1 MGKSLS
7 FNRRLTR
14 RLMAFW
20 VVLACIVTLLPQ
32 GSLALM
38 AATETIAAPDIVTKG
53 GSNQLWVDG
62 SSYSD
67 NNTYDAIKW
76 RKKDSSGKYYLYL
89 PTAVDLSKLV
99 VWHTFSG
106 TVKVGSTVIESG
118 KATSAFKGGG
128 DFTLTA
134 NNNEYKIKVYQSEN
148 INTMFITTA
157 SGSLDA
163 VNKSAKHTATD
174 SGTIV
179 YVDKKGK
186 AANVELAQI
195 KGRGNSSWNATQE
208 IAAFCKYPYNLKLGK
223 KTSLYGMAKS
233 KKWALLANN
242 FDQSLIR
249 NKLIFDMAADAG
261 MPYTPESEFVDVYQN
276 GRYIGNYLIT
286 SKVDVESTRVDIPDL
301 EGETEKV
308 NGVED
313 LSVYSRGG
321 DVYSTSPGTYKYYN
335 IPKNP
340 SDITAGYL
348 LEFDLDERFT
358 ESASG
363 FVTNKGQ
370 QINVESPEYAS
381 KQQVEYIR
389 NFYQEMEDAVYSTS
403 GYNSKGKHY
412 TQYIDI
418 TSAAMMYIIEELTM
432 DVDAVATSFFLYK
445 GDDGKLHCG
454 PVWDFDWS
462 MGNYGLRGL
471 TNVNY
476 WYVKEKHIYYN
487 HSVVSSSRDLNFLG
501 RLCRHSEFMT
511 EVDRMWQTT
520 FYPLIKVAYGA
531 KTAFSSK
538 LMSIDKYAST
548 IEKSA
553 NMNFSRFEGILG
565 STYWGS
571 AYTGSDYA
579 TNVRKLKEFVSN
591 RAAVMNN
598 SFKALGNTFEVDNG
612 SPMTIYYNNSLTKWS
627 EVYAYVFSDTLQ
639 AMTVKGTKV
648 AGTDNIYK
656 FTVSDARTGVLFKN
670 TEGIYIWDKK
680 TADATLSKNSQNCFT
695 PYSGDNKTSG
705 TWVAFSEATPTP
717 TVTATPAPV
726 EETTIVE
733 FLYDNQGKTA
743 GADLDEYTDG
753 VDTYTYKA
761 TTGEGTLTGTI
772 TGSELKHASWSKDE
786 YVNTAGISCGIQPAF
801 GASKTNKWSAN
812 AAVTIKTSAKGY
824 ERMTATISLAAT
836 KKGPAN
842 YVIYVTDGTNTEE
855 IGKISLTV
863 NKTLTTGTFAI
874 PSTFNGKEISLVVK
888 LVDTTTVGG
897 TDLSAA
903 PTGGEFVINCVTIKG
918 YSDGSAPVITKTPT
932 VTATPVVTPAPTEDP
947 SKYYTTIY
955 YNTTWT
961 QAYCH
966 YKVNGQWTVVPGVL
980 MEATTEQAGYQWK
993 FVLDTSDSENIYVCF
1008 NNGLGQWDSKSG
1020 ANYTIPV
1027 GTYGV
1032 SGGNIY
1038 KLTPAVT
1045 AAPTKAPTATP
1056 TVVPTKAPTA
1066 VPTVAP
1072 TVAPTVEPTEAPD
1085 DNSTIAA
1092 FVFDNTNKVA
1102 KEDLNEYTNGE
1113 DTYTYIATKGTGTL
1127 TATVN
1132 GTALKHISWSS
1143 DEMTD
1148 ADGATIGIVP
1158 AIGASSSNNWSSD
1171 AKVVVKTSTENYK
1184 NISVSFLL
1192 GASKK
1197 GPANYVISVSD
1208 GITTENIGTYTI
1220 KKNKKMYAVTADIPA
1235 TFAGKKEISVMIGL
1249 ADTMSVAG
1257 IDLSENPA
1265 SGEFDINNIV
1275 IAGTS
1280 TNVSSATPA
1289 PTTEPT
1295 QVPTAK
1301 PTAEP
1306 TVEPTVAPNT
1316 VTVYYYKASMT
1327 NLAYIHYKVSDGA
1340 WTVAPG
1346 AKMEKTG
1353 DVSGY
1358 TWKYTIDLGTKD
1370 SAIVCFN
1377 NGSGSWDSNG
1387 GKNYTVY
1394 AGNYGVKDGKVTKLT
1409 VGPTTEPTQAP
1420 EKWTLYYDNSLTKW
1434 TEVYAYTFT
1443 YKYGSP
1449 VFETV
1454 TGVKVTDTVYK
1465 YEVSSDYDYVLF
1477 KNLDGTTAWDKQT
1490 ADQLIPTDG
1499 SNMFVPYT
1507 GANKT
1512 DGTWKTYVG
1521 PTDGPVV
1528 TETPV
1533 QTATPQPTNG
1543 PVVTTVPTV
1552 APTATPVITTT
1563 EEPETNKLV
1572 VYYQRYQVTSWK
1584 NAYVHYKVNGKWTT
1598 SPGVKMTKISDGYWK
1613 IEIDLGTTES
1623 AILCFN
1629 NGSGSWDSNG
1639 GKNYTLQK
1647 GTYLVDQTT
1656 GKVSGMN

>member
-824 ERMTATISLAAT
+824 ERMTATLSLAAT

-888 LVDTTTVGG
+888 LADTTTVGG

-932 VTATPVVTPAPTEDP
+932 VTATPVVT
-947 SKYYTTIY
+947 
-955 YNTTWT
+955 
-961 QAYCH
+961 
-966 YKVNGQWTVVPGVL
+966 
-980 MEATTEQAGYQWK
+980 
-993 FVLDTSDSENIYVCF
+993 
-1008 NNGLGQWDSKSG
+1008 
-1020 ANYTIPV
+1020 
-1027 GTYGV
+1027 
-1032 SGGNIY
+1032 
-1038 KLTPAVT
+1038 

-1072 TVAPTVEPTEAPD
+1072 TVAPTV
-1085 DNSTIAA
+1085 
-1092 FVFDNTNKVA
+1092 
-1102 KEDLNEYTNGE
+1102 
-1113 DTYTYIATKGTGTL
+1113 
-1127 TATVN
+1127 
-1132 GTALKHISWSS
+1132 
-1143 DEMTD
+1143 
-1148 ADGATIGIVP
+1148 
-1158 AIGASSSNNWSSD
+1158 
-1171 AKVVVKTSTENYK
+1171 
-1184 NISVSFLL
+1184 
-1192 GASKK
+1192 
-1197 GPANYVISVSD
+1197 
-1208 GITTENIGTYTI
+1208 
-1220 KKNKKMYAVTADIPA
+1220 
-1235 TFAGKKEISVMIGL
+1235 
-1249 ADTMSVAG
+1249 
-1257 IDLSENPA
+1257 
-1265 SGEFDINNIV
+1265 
-1275 IAGTS
+1275 
-1280 TNVSSATPA
+1280 
-1289 PTTEPT
+1289 EPT

-1454 TGVKVTDTVYK
+1454 TGVKVTDNVYK

-1584 NAYVHYKVNGKWTT
+1584 DAYVHYKVNGKWTT

>member
-14 RLMAFW
+14 RLVAFW

-76 RKKDSSGKYYLYL
+76 RKKASSGKYYLYL

-195 KGRGNSSWNATQE
+195 KGRGNSSWNSTQE

-743 GADLDEYTDG
+743 GADLDEYTAG

-761 TTGEGTLTGTI
+761 TTDEGTLTGTI

-824 ERMTATISLAAT
+824 ERMTATLSLAAT

-874 PSTFNGKEISLVVK
+874 PSTFNGKEISIVVK
-888 LVDTTTVGG
+888 LADTTTVGG
-897 TDLSAA
+897 TDLSVA

-932 VTATPVVTPAPTEDP
+932 VTATPVVTAVPTPAPTEDP

-1038 KLTPAVT
+1038 KLTPVVT
-1045 AAPTKAPTATP
+1045 ATPTKAPTATP
-1056 TVVPTKAPTA
+1056 TVVPTKEPTA

-1072 TVAPTVEPTEAPD
+1072 TVASTV
-1085 DNSTIAA
+1085 
-1092 FVFDNTNKVA
+1092 
-1102 KEDLNEYTNGE
+1102 
-1113 DTYTYIATKGTGTL
+1113 
-1127 TATVN
+1127 
-1132 GTALKHISWSS
+1132 
-1143 DEMTD
+1143 
-1148 ADGATIGIVP
+1148 
-1158 AIGASSSNNWSSD
+1158 
-1171 AKVVVKTSTENYK
+1171 
-1184 NISVSFLL
+1184 
-1192 GASKK
+1192 
-1197 GPANYVISVSD
+1197 
-1208 GITTENIGTYTI
+1208 
-1220 KKNKKMYAVTADIPA
+1220 
-1235 TFAGKKEISVMIGL
+1235 
-1249 ADTMSVAG
+1249 
-1257 IDLSENPA
+1257 
-1265 SGEFDINNIV
+1265 
-1275 IAGTS
+1275 
-1280 TNVSSATPA
+1280 
-1289 PTTEPT
+1289 EPT

-1454 TGVKVTDTVYK
+1454 TGVKITDNVYK

-1477 KNLDGTTAWDKQT
+1477 KNLDGTTSWDKQT

-1543 PVVTTVPTV
+1543 PVVTTIPTV

-1623 AILCFN
+1623 AVLCFN
-1629 NGSGSWDSNG
+1629 NGSGSWDSKG

>member
-76 RKKDSSGKYYLYL
+76 RKKASSGKYYLYL

-179 YVDKKGK
+179 YVNKKGK

-888 LVDTTTVGG
+888 LADTTTVGE

-932 VTATPVVTPAPTEDP
+932 VTATPVPTTAPTEDP

-966 YKVNGQWTVVPGVL
+966 YKVNGQWTVVPGVR

-1038 KLTPAVT
+1038 KLTPVVT

-1056 TVVPTKAPTA
+1056 TVVPTKEPTA
-1066 VPTVAP
+1066 V
-1072 TVAPTVEPTEAPD
+1072 
-1085 DNSTIAA
+1085 
-1092 FVFDNTNKVA
+1092 
-1102 KEDLNEYTNGE
+1102 
-1113 DTYTYIATKGTGTL
+1113 
-1127 TATVN
+1127 
-1132 GTALKHISWSS
+1132 
-1143 DEMTD
+1143 
-1148 ADGATIGIVP
+1148 
-1158 AIGASSSNNWSSD
+1158 
-1171 AKVVVKTSTENYK
+1171 
-1184 NISVSFLL
+1184 
-1192 GASKK
+1192 
-1197 GPANYVISVSD
+1197 
-1208 GITTENIGTYTI
+1208 
-1220 KKNKKMYAVTADIPA
+1220 
-1235 TFAGKKEISVMIGL
+1235 
-1249 ADTMSVAG
+1249 
-1257 IDLSENPA
+1257 
-1265 SGEFDINNIV
+1265 
-1275 IAGTS
+1275 
-1280 TNVSSATPA
+1280 
-1289 PTTEPT
+1289 
-1295 QVPTAK
+1295 
-1301 PTAEP
+1301 
-1306 TVEPTVAPNT
+1306 PTVAPNT

-1394 AGNYGVKDGKVTKLT
+1394 AGNYGVNDGKVTKLT

-1454 TGVKVTDTVYK
+1454 TGVKVTDNVYK

-1623 AILCFN
+1623 AVVCFN

>member
-163 VNKSAKHTATD
+163 VNKSTKHTATD

-501 RLCRHSEFMT
+501 RLCQHSEFMT

-553 NMNFSRFEGILG
+553 NMNFSWFEGILG

-824 ERMTATISLAAT
+824 ERMTATLSLAAT

-888 LVDTTTVGG
+888 LADTTTVGG

-932 VTATPVVTPAPTEDP
+932 VTATPVVT
-947 SKYYTTIY
+947 
-955 YNTTWT
+955 
-961 QAYCH
+961 
-966 YKVNGQWTVVPGVL
+966 
-980 MEATTEQAGYQWK
+980 
-993 FVLDTSDSENIYVCF
+993 
-1008 NNGLGQWDSKSG
+1008 
-1020 ANYTIPV
+1020 
-1027 GTYGV
+1027 
-1032 SGGNIY
+1032 
-1038 KLTPAVT
+1038 

-1056 TVVPTKAPTA
+1056 TVVPTKEPTA

-1072 TVAPTVEPTEAPD
+1072 TVASTV
-1085 DNSTIAA
+1085 
-1092 FVFDNTNKVA
+1092 
-1102 KEDLNEYTNGE
+1102 
-1113 DTYTYIATKGTGTL
+1113 
-1127 TATVN
+1127 
-1132 GTALKHISWSS
+1132 
-1143 DEMTD
+1143 
-1148 ADGATIGIVP
+1148 
-1158 AIGASSSNNWSSD
+1158 
-1171 AKVVVKTSTENYK
+1171 
-1184 NISVSFLL
+1184 
-1192 GASKK
+1192 
-1197 GPANYVISVSD
+1197 
-1208 GITTENIGTYTI
+1208 
-1220 KKNKKMYAVTADIPA
+1220 
-1235 TFAGKKEISVMIGL
+1235 
-1249 ADTMSVAG
+1249 
-1257 IDLSENPA
+1257 
-1265 SGEFDINNIV
+1265 
-1275 IAGTS
+1275 
-1280 TNVSSATPA
+1280 
-1289 PTTEPT
+1289 EPT

-1327 NLAYIHYKVSDGA
+1327 NLAYIHYKVSDGV

-1387 GKNYTVY
+1387 GMNYTVY

-1454 TGVKVTDTVYK
+1454 TGVKVTDNVYK
-1465 YEVSSDYDYVLF
+1465 YEFSSDYDYVLF
-1477 KNLDGTTAWDKQT
+1477 KNLDGTTSWDKQT

>member
-208 IAAFCKYPYNLKLGK
+208 IAAFCQYPYNLKLGK

-501 RLCRHSEFMT
+501 RLCQHSEFMT

-824 ERMTATISLAAT
+824 ERMTATLSLAAT

-1038 KLTPAVT
+1038 KLTPVVT

-1072 TVAPTVEPTEAPD
+1072 TVASTV
-1085 DNSTIAA
+1085 
-1092 FVFDNTNKVA
+1092 
-1102 KEDLNEYTNGE
+1102 
-1113 DTYTYIATKGTGTL
+1113 
-1127 TATVN
+1127 
-1132 GTALKHISWSS
+1132 
-1143 DEMTD
+1143 
-1148 ADGATIGIVP
+1148 
-1158 AIGASSSNNWSSD
+1158 
-1171 AKVVVKTSTENYK
+1171 
-1184 NISVSFLL
+1184 
-1192 GASKK
+1192 
-1197 GPANYVISVSD
+1197 
-1208 GITTENIGTYTI
+1208 
-1220 KKNKKMYAVTADIPA
+1220 
-1235 TFAGKKEISVMIGL
+1235 
-1249 ADTMSVAG
+1249 
-1257 IDLSENPA
+1257 
-1265 SGEFDINNIV
+1265 
-1275 IAGTS
+1275 
-1280 TNVSSATPA
+1280 
-1289 PTTEPT
+1289 EPT

-1301 PTAEP
+1301 PTA
-1306 TVEPTVAPNT
+1306 EPTVAPNT

-1327 NLAYIHYKVSDGA
+1327 NLAYIHYKVSDGV

-1454 TGVKVTDTVYK
+1454 TGVKVTDNVYK

-1584 NAYVHYKVNGKWTT
+1584 DAYVHYKVNGKWTT

-1623 AILCFN
+1623 AVVCFN

>member
-501 RLCRHSEFMT
+501 RLCQHSEFMT

-553 NMNFSRFEGILG
+553 NMNFSWFEGILG

-824 ERMTATISLAAT
+824 ERMTATLSLAAT

-888 LVDTTTVGG
+888 LADTTTVGG

-932 VTATPVVTPAPTEDP
+932 VTATPVVT
-947 SKYYTTIY
+947 
-955 YNTTWT
+955 
-961 QAYCH
+961 
-966 YKVNGQWTVVPGVL
+966 
-980 MEATTEQAGYQWK
+980 
-993 FVLDTSDSENIYVCF
+993 
-1008 NNGLGQWDSKSG
+1008 
-1020 ANYTIPV
+1020 
-1027 GTYGV
+1027 
-1032 SGGNIY
+1032 
-1038 KLTPAVT
+1038 

-1072 TVAPTVEPTEAPD
+1072 TVAPTV
-1085 DNSTIAA
+1085 
-1092 FVFDNTNKVA
+1092 
-1102 KEDLNEYTNGE
+1102 
-1113 DTYTYIATKGTGTL
+1113 
-1127 TATVN
+1127 
-1132 GTALKHISWSS
+1132 
-1143 DEMTD
+1143 
-1148 ADGATIGIVP
+1148 
-1158 AIGASSSNNWSSD
+1158 
-1171 AKVVVKTSTENYK
+1171 
-1184 NISVSFLL
+1184 
-1192 GASKK
+1192 
-1197 GPANYVISVSD
+1197 
-1208 GITTENIGTYTI
+1208 
-1220 KKNKKMYAVTADIPA
+1220 
-1235 TFAGKKEISVMIGL
+1235 
-1249 ADTMSVAG
+1249 
-1257 IDLSENPA
+1257 
-1265 SGEFDINNIV
+1265 
-1275 IAGTS
+1275 
-1280 TNVSSATPA
+1280 
-1289 PTTEPT
+1289 EPT

-1394 AGNYGVKDGKVTKLT
+1394 AGNYGVKDGQVTKLT

-1454 TGVKVTDTVYK
+1454 TGVKVTDNVYK

>member
-824 ERMTATISLAAT
+824 ERMTATLSLAAT

-888 LVDTTTVGG
+888 LADTTTVGG

-932 VTATPVVTPAPTEDP
+932 VTATPVVT
-947 SKYYTTIY
+947 
-955 YNTTWT
+955 
-961 QAYCH
+961 
-966 YKVNGQWTVVPGVL
+966 
-980 MEATTEQAGYQWK
+980 
-993 FVLDTSDSENIYVCF
+993 
-1008 NNGLGQWDSKSG
+1008 
-1020 ANYTIPV
+1020 
-1027 GTYGV
+1027 
-1032 SGGNIY
+1032 
-1038 KLTPAVT
+1038 

-1056 TVVPTKAPTA
+1056 TVVPTKEPTA

-1072 TVAPTVEPTEAPD
+1072 TVASTV
-1085 DNSTIAA
+1085 
-1092 FVFDNTNKVA
+1092 
-1102 KEDLNEYTNGE
+1102 
-1113 DTYTYIATKGTGTL
+1113 
-1127 TATVN
+1127 
-1132 GTALKHISWSS
+1132 
-1143 DEMTD
+1143 
-1148 ADGATIGIVP
+1148 
-1158 AIGASSSNNWSSD
+1158 
-1171 AKVVVKTSTENYK
+1171 
-1184 NISVSFLL
+1184 
-1192 GASKK
+1192 
-1197 GPANYVISVSD
+1197 
-1208 GITTENIGTYTI
+1208 
-1220 KKNKKMYAVTADIPA
+1220 
-1235 TFAGKKEISVMIGL
+1235 
-1249 ADTMSVAG
+1249 
-1257 IDLSENPA
+1257 
-1265 SGEFDINNIV
+1265 
-1275 IAGTS
+1275 
-1280 TNVSSATPA
+1280 
-1289 PTTEPT
+1289 EPT

-1306 TVEPTVAPNT
+1306 TVEPTVAPNA

-1394 AGNYGVKDGKVTKLT
+1394 AGNYGVKDGQVTKLT

-1454 TGVKVTDTVYK
+1454 TGVKVTDNVYK

>member
-501 RLCRHSEFMT
+501 RLCQHSEFMT

-553 NMNFSRFEGILG
+553 NMNFSWFEGILG

-932 VTATPVVTPAPTEDP
+932 VTATPVVT
-947 SKYYTTIY
+947 
-955 YNTTWT
+955 
-961 QAYCH
+961 
-966 YKVNGQWTVVPGVL
+966 
-980 MEATTEQAGYQWK
+980 
-993 FVLDTSDSENIYVCF
+993 
-1008 NNGLGQWDSKSG
+1008 
-1020 ANYTIPV
+1020 
-1027 GTYGV
+1027 
-1032 SGGNIY
+1032 
-1038 KLTPAVT
+1038 

-1072 TVAPTVEPTEAPD
+1072 TVAPTV
-1085 DNSTIAA
+1085 
-1092 FVFDNTNKVA
+1092 
-1102 KEDLNEYTNGE
+1102 
-1113 DTYTYIATKGTGTL
+1113 
-1127 TATVN
+1127 
-1132 GTALKHISWSS
+1132 
-1143 DEMTD
+1143 
-1148 ADGATIGIVP
+1148 
-1158 AIGASSSNNWSSD
+1158 
-1171 AKVVVKTSTENYK
+1171 
-1184 NISVSFLL
+1184 
-1192 GASKK
+1192 
-1197 GPANYVISVSD
+1197 
-1208 GITTENIGTYTI
+1208 
-1220 KKNKKMYAVTADIPA
+1220 
-1235 TFAGKKEISVMIGL
+1235 
-1249 ADTMSVAG
+1249 
-1257 IDLSENPA
+1257 
-1265 SGEFDINNIV
+1265 
-1275 IAGTS
+1275 
-1280 TNVSSATPA
+1280 
-1289 PTTEPT
+1289 EPT

-1394 AGNYGVKDGKVTKLT
+1394 AGNYGVKDGQVTKLT

-1454 TGVKVTDTVYK
+1454 TGVKVTDNVYK

-1533 QTATPQPTNG
+1533 QTATPQSTNG

-1584 NAYVHYKVNGKWTT
+1584 DAYVHYKVNGKWTT

-1623 AILCFN
+1623 AVVCFN

>member
-208 IAAFCKYPYNLKLGK
+208 IAAFCQYPYNLKLGK

-501 RLCRHSEFMT
+501 RLCQHSEFMT

-531 KTAFSSK
+531 KTAVSRK

-824 ERMTATISLAAT
+824 ERMTATLSLAAT

-1038 KLTPAVT
+1038 KLTPVVT

-1072 TVAPTVEPTEAPD
+1072 TVASTV
-1085 DNSTIAA
+1085 
-1092 FVFDNTNKVA
+1092 
-1102 KEDLNEYTNGE
+1102 
-1113 DTYTYIATKGTGTL
+1113 
-1127 TATVN
+1127 
-1132 GTALKHISWSS
+1132 
-1143 DEMTD
+1143 
-1148 ADGATIGIVP
+1148 
-1158 AIGASSSNNWSSD
+1158 
-1171 AKVVVKTSTENYK
+1171 
-1184 NISVSFLL
+1184 
-1192 GASKK
+1192 
-1197 GPANYVISVSD
+1197 
-1208 GITTENIGTYTI
+1208 
-1220 KKNKKMYAVTADIPA
+1220 
-1235 TFAGKKEISVMIGL
+1235 
-1249 ADTMSVAG
+1249 
-1257 IDLSENPA
+1257 
-1265 SGEFDINNIV
+1265 
-1275 IAGTS
+1275 
-1280 TNVSSATPA
+1280 
-1289 PTTEPT
+1289 EPT

-1301 PTAEP
+1301 PTA
-1306 TVEPTVAPNT
+1306 EPTVAPNT

-1327 NLAYIHYKVSDGA
+1327 NLAYIHYKVSDGV

-1454 TGVKVTDTVYK
+1454 TGVKVTDNVYK

-1584 NAYVHYKVNGKWTT
+1584 DAYVHYKVNGKWTT

-1623 AILCFN
+1623 AVVCFN

>member
-14 RLMAFW
+14 RLVAFW

-233 KKWALLANN
+233 KKWALLANI

-501 RLCRHSEFMT
+501 RLCQHSEFMT

-553 NMNFSRFEGILG
+553 NMNFSWFEGILG

-598 SFKALGNTFEVDNG
+598 SFKALGNTFEVDKG

-824 ERMTATISLAAT
+824 ERMTATLSLAAT

-903 PTGGEFVINCVTIKG
+903 PTGGEFAINCVTIKG

-932 VTATPVVTPAPTEDP
+932 VTATPVVTAVPTPAPTEDP

-1038 KLTPAVT
+1038 KLTPVVT

-1072 TVAPTVEPTEAPD
+1072 TVASTV
-1085 DNSTIAA
+1085 
-1092 FVFDNTNKVA
+1092 
-1102 KEDLNEYTNGE
+1102 
-1113 DTYTYIATKGTGTL
+1113 
-1127 TATVN
+1127 
-1132 GTALKHISWSS
+1132 
-1143 DEMTD
+1143 
-1148 ADGATIGIVP
+1148 
-1158 AIGASSSNNWSSD
+1158 
-1171 AKVVVKTSTENYK
+1171 
-1184 NISVSFLL
+1184 
-1192 GASKK
+1192 
-1197 GPANYVISVSD
+1197 
-1208 GITTENIGTYTI
+1208 
-1220 KKNKKMYAVTADIPA
+1220 
-1235 TFAGKKEISVMIGL
+1235 
-1249 ADTMSVAG
+1249 
-1257 IDLSENPA
+1257 
-1265 SGEFDINNIV
+1265 
-1275 IAGTS
+1275 
-1280 TNVSSATPA
+1280 
-1289 PTTEPT
+1289 EPT

-1454 TGVKVTDTVYK
+1454 TGVKVTDNVYK

-1584 NAYVHYKVNGKWTT
+1584 DAYVHYKVNGKWTT